1 METGE
6 LPLSNYKVLDLTRVR
21 GGPAAVRQL
30 ADWGA
35 DVIRIEAPAD
45 INAEDGYTGRR
56 HSADFQ
62 NLHRN
67 KKSLT
72 LNLKSDDGKA
82 VFRRLVERSDVVVE
96 NYRPRVKDRLGIDY
110 QSLKAI
116 NRRIVLAS
124 LSGFG
129 QDGPYADRPGVD
141 QIAQG
146 MGGLMAVTGFPDQGP
161 VRAGTAIADLTGG
174 LFLSNGILIAL
185 LERERTGE
193 GQWVQTSLLEAMIA
207 MMDFQAARY
216 LVNDDVPKQAGNS
229 HPTGGAT
236 NMFPT
241 SDGHINIAGGQP
253 QIWPRLCEALEA
265 PEMEKTPEF
274 ANSALRLENR
284 DALVAA
290 ISERT
295 RTRTSGEWVDRLNA
309 AGVPCGPIYRMDQV
323 FADPQVEHLGI
334 AAPVDHPVLGRI
346 RLVGQPLHLSGSAF
360 AIRSAT
366 PEQGE
371 HTEEVLEDLGYDAAG
386 IADLQQRKVV

>member
-1 METGE
+1 M
-6 LPLSNYKVLDLTRVR
+6 
-21 GGPAAVRQL
+21 
-30 ADWGA
+30 
-35 DVIRIEAPAD
+35 
-45 INAEDGYTGRR
+45 NAEYGYTGRR

-72 LNLKSDDGKA
+72 LDLKSEDGKA
-82 VFRRLVERSDVVVE
+82 IFRRLVERSDVVVE

-110 QSLKAI
+110 ESLKAI
-116 NRRIVLAS
+116 NPRIVLAS

-146 MGGLMAVTGFPDQGP
+146 MGGLMAVTGFPGQGP

-216 LVNDDVPKQAGNS
+216 LVNDDVPGQAGNS

-265 PEMEKTPEF
+265 TELVNDPEF
-274 ANSALRLENR
+274 SDSQLRLKNR

-334 AAPVDHPVLGRI
+334 AASVDHPVLGRI
-346 RLVGQPLHLSGSAF
+346 RLVGQPIHLSRSAF

-371 HTEEVLEDLGYDAAG
+371 HTEELLEELGYDPAS
-386 IADLQQRKVV
+386 IADFRQREVV